1 MNIVLRLLFLSLF
14 PLSVLATPIQFTHTG
29 VGSGVIGSITFQ
41 DAAFVI
47 TGTGDT
53 DNLQFG
59 GKVDRPR
66 LRKYLDRRGGNR
78 QLQFRD
84 QDLGKR

>member
-14 PLSVLATPIQFTHTG
+14 PFSVLATPIQFTHTG

-53 DNLQFG
+53 DKLQFG
-59 GKVDRPR
+59 GE
-66 LRKYLDRRGGNR
+66 GGSPTTP
-78 QLQFRD
+78 QVSGSKGWEPPTSVPGPG
-84 QDLGKR
+84 LG